1 MGRGGGGTQV
11 LDGAGRRDRGRKGV
25 NCCPSRPMLET
36 LYRYCCCCPEY
47 LRRDRGYAA
56 RGRKVLDEIEMEFV
70 DDPDD
75 LDEGLYDM
83 TSPDKR
89 VALPVTS
96 DNYGPSAVSET
107 RSQPGTD
114 RGAKSALLPEQSNR
128 ITY

>member
-1 MGRGGGGTQV
+1 
-11 LDGAGRRDRGRKGV
+11 
-25 NCCPSRPMLET
+25 MLET

-83 TSPDKR
+83 TSSPDKR

-114 RGAKSALLPEQSNR
+114 RGAKSAGSEHAECGAERRFKGVLLQAAGEKQKRARASGDA
-128 ITY
+128 